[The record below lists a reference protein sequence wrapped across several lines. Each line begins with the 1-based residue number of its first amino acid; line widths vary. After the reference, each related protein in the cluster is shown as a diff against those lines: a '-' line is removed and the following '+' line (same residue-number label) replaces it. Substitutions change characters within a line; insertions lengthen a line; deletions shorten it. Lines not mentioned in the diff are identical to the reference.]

1 MLKTLLNLL
10 PVVGPVVA
18 NLPEFLELIE
28 QAKAVLSDD
37 DADTLEKA
45 YALARQNSDD
55 AHADL
60 QKLVARY
67 S

>member
-18 NLPEFLELIE
+18 NLPEFLELVE
-28 QAKAVLSDD
+28 QAKTMVSDD
-37 DADTLEKA
+37 EAETLEKA
-45 YALARQNSDD
+45 YALAREKSDD
-55 AHADL
+55 AHVDL
-60 QKLVARY
+60 QQLVARY